1 MSSIKVN
8 NGTKSR
14 LLRLLKKVIGP
25 YQDGVVARKALTEN
39 KEFFISV
46 FNQGRYQIKV
56 VDGYA
61 YVKKFEK
68 TFCRLPFVPWDDI
81 DEQYESCCKKQPND
95 SATLPLVADDLL
107 IKYISRFDERIWER

>member
-25 YQDGVVARKALTEN
+25 YHDGVVARKALTEN

-46 FNQGRYQIKV
+46 FNQGRYQIKI

-61 YVKKFEK
+61 YVKRFDK

-81 DEQYESCCKKQPND
+81 DEQYEYCCKKKSCD
-95 SATLPLVADDLL
+95 SATIPLVADDLL
-107 IKYISRFDERIWER
+107 IKYISRFDEQIWKR